1 MTIQDRLLGE
11 GSLSATKA
19 GFDLAIRLP
28 WYRSL
33 PLSTIEPAELRI
45 NDQPIDLKRVKV
57 RINDQTIPNSE
68 LPERTDQFWFVLDPL
83 TLEVSGTPM
92 KRGEDVHVEFTLNVY
107 PPYIPGMCWVTRAD
121 RTLRAR

>member
-11 GSLSATKA
+11 DALTATKT

-33 PLSTIEPAELRI
+33 PLSVIEPAELRV
-45 NDQPIDLKRVKV
+45 NGQPVDLEQVKV
-57 RINDQTIPNSE
+57 RVNDRTFANTE
-68 LPERTDQFWFVLDPL
+68 LPERADQFWFVLDPL
-83 TLEVSGTPM
+83 TLEVSGTPVQA
-92 KRGEDVHVEFTLNVY
+92 GEEVAIEFTLNVY

-121 RTLRAR
+121 KKLRAR

>member
-11 GSLSATKA
+11 SSLTATKV

-45 NDQPIDLKRVKV
+45 NAEPVDLTRVKV
-57 RINDQTIPNSE
+57 RINNKTIPSSE
-68 LPERTDQFWFVLDPL
+68 LAERTDEVWFVRDAL
-83 TLEVSGTPM
+83 TLEVSGTPL
-92 KRGEDVHVEFTLNVY
+92 RSGESVDVQFTLNVY

-121 RTLRAR
+121 RKLRAR

>member
-1 MTIQDRLLGE
+1 MTIQDRLIGE
-11 GSLSATKA
+11 SSLKATEA

-45 NDQPIDLKRVKV
+45 NAQAIDLTRVKV
-57 RINDQTIPNSE
+57 RINDKTIPNSE
-68 LPERTDQFWFVLDPL
+68 LAARTDEFWFVLDPL
-83 TLEVSGTPM
+83 TLEVSGTTLKP
-92 KRGEDVHVEFTLNVY
+92 GEDVEVQFTLNVY

-121 RTLRAR
+121 RKLRAR

>member
-11 GSLSATKA
+11 GSLTATKT

-45 NDQPIDLKRVKV
+45 NSKPIDLKRVNV
-57 RINDQTIPNSE
+57 RINDKQIPNSE
-68 LPERTDQFWFVLDPL
+68 LGGRTDEFWFVLDPL
-83 TLEVSGTPM
+83 TLEVSDTPV
-92 KRGEDVHVEFTLNVY
+92 KRGEEVDVQFTLNVY

-121 RTLRAR
+121 RKLRAR